1 MGAFSLQFSTRITN
15 PKTGRSTTEQY
26 PLNRKGQNGSRE
38 FGVDPEAASILRG
51 AKNADVNLTV
61 KNAKAL
67 AKSLADGGRVSAYEK
82 PVYNAVIAAAQHKK
96 VEFTDASGHWRN
108 LTVGRPA
115 AIAFEEGV
123 KGTHMAPGAK

>member
-15 PKTGRSTTEQY
+15 PKTGATKTEQY
-26 PLNRKGQNGSRE
+26 PNGRKGQAATIK
-38 FGVDPEAASILRG
+38 GVDPTAADILRG
-51 AKNADVNLTV
+51 KGKGDVRMSVTQAKN
-61 KNAKAL
+61 L
-67 AKSLADGGRVSAYEK
+67 AKSITDGGRVSAYEK
-82 PVYNAVIAAAQHKK
+82 PVYNAVIAAATGKK
-96 VEFTDASGHWRN
+96 VQFTDDTGHWRN